1 VDAAR
6 RDAPE
11 AFRTQERA
19 VTPADYAEVAQ
30 RSGEVQRAAATFR
43 WTGSWHTVFVSADR
57 PGNGGAEAEVDAGF
71 ERRLRR
77 HLERFRMAGYDLEVD
92 GPRYVAL
99 NVELHLCVAEG
110 HFRADVLR
118 AVKQV
123 LSTQRM
129 ASGERGLFHP
139 DNFSFGDPVFLS
151 RIVAAVQAVPGVAS
165 VRVDKFERLFG
176 ASPTSLA
183 DGVIRMG
190 RLEIAQLA
198 NSPNFRERGRLALSA
213 GGGL

>member
-1 VDAAR
+1 
-6 RDAPE
+6 
-11 AFRTQERA
+11 
-19 VTPADYAEVAQ
+19 
-30 RSGEVQRAAATFR
+30 
-43 WTGSWHTVFVSADR
+43 VFVSADR
-57 PGNGGAEAEVDAGF
+57 PGNGGTEAEVDAGF